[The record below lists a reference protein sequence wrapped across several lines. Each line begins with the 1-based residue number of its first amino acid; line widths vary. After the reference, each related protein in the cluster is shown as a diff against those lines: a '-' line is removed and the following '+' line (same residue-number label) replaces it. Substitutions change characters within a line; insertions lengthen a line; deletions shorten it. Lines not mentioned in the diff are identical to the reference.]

1 LVYGMLC
8 GIVSGLSQ
16 PNLPAASVRVAASK
30 IPEVTVWFWITKVLI
45 TGANV
50 AWPDYLY
57 RQFGVVLVGGGIG
70 LVFLAILALQFSLR
84 SYNTWTYWLT
94 VVAVSVV
101 GTEVGNGLHTELSL
115 PYLAVAALY
124 LAVLAA
130 VLVTW
135 RASEKTV
142 SPRSICTPRRE
153 MFFWA
158 AAMAAFAVGGAVGHL
173 TTRAFQLGFFQQ
185 GYLALWAAVTG
196 LTALAWWRS
205 RLNPVLAFWSAFV
218 VTRPLAA
225 AIAQPPRPS
234 ICWL

>member
-1 LVYGMLC
+1 MLC

-94 VVAVSVV
+94 VRSERGVAGLPLPPVRRRACRRWYRLSLLGDPGTAVQPPKLQHLDLLADGRRGQRGRHRGRQRPAHRAELAVS
-101 GTEVGNGLHTELSL
+101 GRGR
-115 PYLAVAALY
+115 
-124 LAVLAA
+124 
-130 VLVTW
+130 LV
-135 RASEKTV
+135 S
-142 SPRSICTPRRE
+142 
-153 MFFWA
+153 
-158 AAMAAFAVGGAVGHL
+158 GGAS
-173 TTRAFQLGFFQQ
+173 
-185 GYLALWAAVTG
+185 
-196 LTALAWWRS
+196 S
-205 RLNPVLAFWSAFV
+205 RLGDLA
-218 VTRPLAA
+218 R
-225 AIAQPPRPS
+225 Q
-234 ICWL
+234 